1 MTREAPDSIPSPAQI
16 AAAWQRELPD
26 ARIESIEVFT
36 PLWRVAK
43 LLTEE
48 RGRTLRRLG
57 VDEAT
62 LDLLSTL
69 RRSGPPYRLT
79 TRQIAARSLV
89 TAGAVSQRLNRAE
102 AAGLITR
109 EPAPAIRR
117 GVMVGLTPEGHRLTE
132 AVVRAL
138 LAHETALTDR
148 LSPAHRHGLTTGLAE
163 LGAILS
169 PGETDTVGEP

>member
-1 MTREAPDSIPSPAQI
+1 MMHEERNEIPSPAQI
-16 AAAWQRELPD
+16 AAAWRDELPG
-26 ARIESIEVFT
+26 ARTESIQILT

-48 RGRTLRRLG
+48 RQRTLRRLG
-57 VDEAT
+57 VDEST

-89 TAGAVSQRLNRAE
+89 TAGAVSQRLARAE
-102 AAGLITR
+102 AAGLVTR
-109 EPAPAIRR
+109 APAPEIRR
-117 GVMVGLTPEGHRLTE
+117 GVMVSLTPEGHRLTE
-132 AVVRAL
+132 QVVRDL

-148 LSPAHRHGLTTGLAE
+148 LSVEQRTTLTAGLAA
-163 LGAILS
+163 LGEILAPDT
-169 PGETDTVGEP
+169 PG

>member
-1 MTREAPDSIPSPAQI
+1 MTREAQDEIPSPADI

-26 ARIESIEVFT
+26 ARTESIEVFT

-48 RGRTLRRLG
+48 RHRTLRRLG

-79 TRQIAARSLV
+79 TRQISARSLV
-89 TAGAVSQRLNRAE
+89 TAGAISQRLARAE
-102 AAGLITR
+102 TAGLITR
-109 EPAPAIRR
+109 APAPAMRR
-117 GVMVGLTPEGHRLTE
+117 GVMVSLTAAGHRLTE
-132 AVVRAL
+132 HVVREL
-138 LAHETALTDR
+138 LAHETALADR
-148 LSPAHRHGLTTGLAE
+148 LSAEQRTAFTAVLTE
-163 LGAILS
+163 LEAILT
-169 PGETDTVGEP
+169 PG

>member
-1 MTREAPDSIPSPAQI
+1 MTPEAQDAIPSPAEI
-16 AAAWQRELPD
+16 AAAWERELPG
-26 ARIESIEVFT
+26 ARTESIHLFT

-48 RGRTLRRLG
+48 RQRTLRRLG
-57 VDEAT
+57 VDDAT

-89 TAGAVSQRLNRAE
+89 TAGAISQRLARAE

-109 EPAPAIRR
+109 SPAPEIRR
-117 GVMVGLTPEGHRLTE
+117 GVMVGLTAAGHRLTE
-132 AVVRAL
+132 RVVRDL

-148 LSPAHRHGLTTGLAE
+148 LSAEQRLAFTAALSE
-163 LGAILS
+163 LEAILS
-169 PGETDTVGEP
+169 PPPAG

>member
-1 MTREAPDSIPSPAQI
+1 MTPEAQDAIPSPAEI
-16 AAAWQRELPD
+16 AAAWERELPG
-26 ARIESIEVFT
+26 ARTESIHLFT

-48 RGRTLRRLG
+48 RQRTLRRLG
-57 VDEAT
+57 VDDAT

-89 TAGAVSQRLNRAE
+89 TAGAISQRLARAE

-109 EPAPAIRR
+109 SPAP
-117 GVMVGLTPEGHRLTE
+117 
-132 AVVRAL
+132 
-138 LAHETALTDR
+138 
-148 LSPAHRHGLTTGLAE
+148 
-163 LGAILS
+163 
-169 PGETDTVGEP
+169 